1 MFFILS
7 KILSFLVDPFIWV
20 IIIFSI
26 SLLLKKIYKRKYYF
40 LFGFFLLILF
50 SNSFFYSLINSKWDI
65 KSGEFEEYYDYGILM
80 GGMIGLNSTSD
91 NIQFLKNNDRLL
103 NTIELYKKGKIKN
116 ILITGAS
123 GSLTSNMKESQLIKK
138 FLLRIGIPKKRIII
152 EDKSMNTHENAIYC
166 QKVIKQLHPDNN
178 VRCLAITSSY
188 HMRRTIAC
196 FDKTNIKVD
205 PYVKNPSIKHFDL
218 EKIIIPQSHILFKW
232 KILLHEIFGYFTY
245 KLMGYI

>member
-20 IIIFSI
+20 IIIFSLSI
-26 SLLLKKIYKRKYYF
+26 LIKKTYKRKYYF
-40 LFGFFLLILF
+40 FIGFGLVLLF
-50 SNSFFYSLINSKWDI
+50 SNTVIYTIVEEKWNI
-65 KSGEFEEYYDYGILM
+65 KSDEFEEYYDYGILL

-103 NTIELYKKGKIKN
+103 NTIELYKTGRIKK

-123 GSLTSNMKESQLIKK
+123 GSLTSNMKESQLLKK
-138 FLLRIGIPKKRIII
+138 FLISVGISKKKIIV
-152 EDKSMNTHENAIYC
+152 EDKSMNTHENAIYSK
-166 QKVIKQLHPDNN
+166 KVINQLHPDNN

-196 FDKTNIKVD
+196 FDKTYIKVD

-218 EKIIIPQSHILFKW
+218 ENIIVPQSHILFKW
-232 KILLHEIFGYFTY
+232 KILLHEIIGYFAY
-245 KLMGYI
+245 KVMGYI